1 VVGEVVELDVPARAD
16 FLAVVRM
23 VVTAVAHLHPE
34 YDDEQIDD
42 LRLAVSEA
50 CTNAIEAHAASETPD
65 RVSIACSASDD
76 RLEVR
81 ILDRGGGFDPHDLR
95 PHPPVTDPDRPK
107 FERGLGI
114 PLIRALADEAEF
126 ESTDEGTV
134 VRLVIVPSP
143 LEFQT

>member
-1 VVGEVVELDVPARAD
+1 MGEVVELEVPARAD

-50 CTNAIEAHAASETPD
+50 CTNAIEAHAASDTDD
-65 RVSIACSASDD
+65 RVRIRCQADD
-76 RLEVR
+76 ERLEVS
-81 ILDRGGGFDPHDLR
+81 ILDQGGGFDPEDLE
-95 PHPPVTDPDRPK
+95 PHPPVTDPTRLEY
-107 FERGLGI
+107 ERGLGI

-126 ESTDEGTV
+126 TRTGEGTS
-134 VRLVIVPSP
+134 VRLVIHPAP
-143 LEFQT
+143 LELQA